1 MRTIKRIHP
10 AKYCPIEDLIT
21 YSPLPSE
28 NAAQIDPFLALNHHG
43 PQRYI
48 PENNGLP
55 FGPHPHRGIETV
67 MLIMEGEILH
77 KDTSGNEVVLK
88 AGGIQWVT
96 AGRGVI
102 HSVTATE
109 EFKEH
114 GGCIEF
120 LQVLLNLPA
129 KHKMMLPR
137 NVSLQKEEIPVIKT
151 DHNRAEIRLIAG
163 SLDHQKGVIET
174 ISDITMA
181 LIHFKPEARLR
192 IAILKENNIFF
203 YVVSGSIQV
212 NNKQVNKLNLVE
224 FNMDREL
231 LDIVA
236 MKDSTLLF
244 GFARPLAEPLVI
256 NGPFVMNNDEEI
268 RQAYKDFY
276 RGKMGRL

>member
-1 MRTIKRIHP
+1 MRTIKQIHP

-28 NAAQIDPFLALNHHG
+28 NTVQIDPFLALNHHG
-43 PQRYI
+43 PQCFI

-67 MLIMEGEILH
+67 TLILEGEILH
-77 KDTSGNEVVLK
+77 KDASGNEVVIK
-88 AGGIQWVT
+88 SGGIQWVT
-96 AGRGVI
+96 AGRGMI
-102 HSVTATE
+102 HAVTATE

-114 GGCIEF
+114 GGRLEF

-129 KHKMMLPR
+129 KHKMILPR
-137 NVSLQKEEIPVIKT
+137 YISLQKEQIPSIKT
-151 DHNRAEIRLIAG
+151 DKNRIEIRLIAG
-163 SLDHQKGVIET
+163 SLDNQKGVIET

-181 LIHFKPEARLR
+181 LIKFKPEGRLR
-192 IAILKENNIFF
+192 IAILKEFNIFF
-203 YVVSGSIQV
+203 YVVSGSIRV
-212 NNKQVNKLNLVE
+212 NNKQVDKLNLVE
-224 FNMDREL
+224 FNMDQEL

-236 MKDSTLLF
+236 IKESVLFF
-244 GFARPLAEPLVI
+244 GFAKPLNEPVVI
-256 NGPFVMNNDEEI
+256 NGPFVMNNDQEI